1 MGKMYPLISESELLS
16 MSKKKHLSK
25 KDVEQIASF
34 SKPSLFS
41 YISDLN
47 FSEKKEVAELEV
59 KNITFI
65 LNAFIIGLGKNQ
77 AALKRMSEDYE
88 YRTALNNIKS
98 IVNEESNDPLEKAK
112 QYFVYLSIY
121 ILSNG
126 DMKNMHP
133 KFQGQVPKKMFS
145 FRQTNAEEW
154 FQDTV
159 KFYTATTSL
168 VMEKAGADFAYFYIL
183 SAVAWYLNNSQ
194 PDNFNSSSSNLKDK
208 IYDILKEIDF
218 NEVYMYVEK
227 NLN

>member
-1 MGKMYPLISESELLS
+1 M
-16 MSKKKHLSK
+16 
-25 KDVEQIASF
+25 
-34 SKPSLFS
+34 
-41 YISDLN
+41 N

-159 KFYTATTSL
+159 KFYIATTSL

-194 PDNFNSSSSNLKDK
+194 PYRFNSSSSGLSKK
-208 IYDILKEIDF
+208 IFDILNEIDF
-218 NEVYMYVEK
+218 GEVFTHVEK
-227 NLN
+227 NL

>member
-1 MGKMYPLISESELLS
+1 MYPLISESELLS
-16 MSKKKHLSK
+16 MSKKKYLSK
-25 KDVEQIASF
+25 KDIEQIASF

-41 YISDLN
+41 YISDLKY
-47 FSEKKEVAELEV
+47 SEENEVAKLEV
-59 KNITFI
+59 KNITFL

-77 AALKRMSEDYE
+77 ATLKKMVEDYE
-88 YRTALNNIKS
+88 YRTALNDIRA
-98 IVNEESNDPLEKAK
+98 IVSEESNDPIEKAK

-126 DMKNMHP
+126 DMKNMQP

-159 KFYTATTSL
+159 KFYIATTSL
-168 VMEKAGADFAYFYIL
+168 ILEKAGPDFAYFYIL

-208 IYDILKEIDF
+208 IYDILREIDF
-218 NEVYMYVEK
+218 NEVYTNVER
-227 NLN
+227 NIN